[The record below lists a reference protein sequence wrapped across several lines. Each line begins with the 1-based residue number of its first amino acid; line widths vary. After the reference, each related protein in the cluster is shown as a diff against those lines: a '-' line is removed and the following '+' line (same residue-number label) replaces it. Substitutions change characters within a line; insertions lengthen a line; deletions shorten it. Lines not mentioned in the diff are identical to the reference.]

1 MRHGVKYPERG
12 HNMVDLGA
20 LWIPILVSAAIV
32 FVASSVVHMALP
44 WHKRDYQKLAAE
56 QHVMDALRPL
66 ALPPGD
72 YMLPRAGGMKEMK
85 TPEFQERMRQGPVIV
100 MTVRPNGPW
109 NMGGSLLQWFIYS
122 MVVSVFAGYV
132 GGRAL
137 PAGADYLRV
146 FQIVGTTAIVGY
158 SLALAQLSIWY
169 GRRWSLTIRSA
180 IDGVIYGA
188 LTAGTFGW
196 LWPAA

>member
-1 MRHGVKYPERG
+1 
-12 HNMVDLGA
+12 MVSLGA
-20 LWIPILVSAAIV
+20 LWIPILVSAVIV
-32 FVASSVVHMALP
+32 FVASSIIHMALP
-44 WHKRDYQKLAAE
+44 WHKGEYPKVPAE
-56 QHVMDALRPL
+56 RSVMDALRPF

-72 YMLPRAGGMKEMK
+72 YMIPRASDMKEMK
-85 TPEFQERMRQGPVIV
+85 TPQFQERMRQGPVIV

-109 NMGGSLLQWFIYS
+109 NVGGSLLQWFIYS
-122 MVVSVFAGYV
+122 IVVSIFAGYA
-132 GGRAL
+132 GGSAL

-158 SLALAQLSIWY
+158 SLALPQLSIWY
-169 GRRWSLTIRSA
+169 GRGWGLTIRSA

-196 LWPAA
+196 LWPTAQ

>member
-1 MRHGVKYPERG
+1 
-12 HNMVDLGA
+12 MVSLEA
-20 LWIPILVSAAIV
+20 LWIPILVSGVIV
-32 FVASSVVHMALP
+32 FLASSIIHMALP
-44 WHKRDYQKLAAE
+44 WHRSDYPKLAAE
-56 QHVMDALRPL
+56 RGVMDALRPL

-72 YMLPRAGGMKEMK
+72 YMIPRATDMKEMK

-100 MTVRPNGPW
+100 MTVRANGPW

-122 MVVSVFAGYV
+122 IVVSIFAAYV

-137 PAGADYLRV
+137 TAGATYLHV
-146 FQIVGTTAIVGY
+146 FQIVGTTAIAGY
-158 SLALAQLSIWY
+158 SLALAQLPIWY
-169 GRRWSLTIRSA
+169 GRGWGLTIRSA
-180 IDGVIYGA
+180 VDGVIYGL

>member
-1 MRHGVKYPERG
+1 
-12 HNMVDLGA
+12 MVSIGA
-20 LWIPILVSAAIV
+20 VWVPILLSAVIV
-32 FVASSVVHMALP
+32 FIASSIIHMALP
-44 WHKRDYQKLAAE
+44 WHHGDYPKLAAE
-56 QHVMDALRPL
+56 DKVIDALRPL

-72 YMLPRAGGMKEMK
+72 YMIPRANGSKEMK
-85 TPEFQERMRQGPVIV
+85 TPGFQQRMRQGPVIV

-122 MVVSVFAGYV
+122 IVVSIFAGYV

-137 PAGADYLRV
+137 PAGAHYLHV
-146 FQIVGTTAIVGY
+146 FQIVGTTAVAGY
-158 SLALAQLSIWY
+158 SLALAQVSIWY
-169 GRRWSLTIRSA
+169 GRGWGLTIRSA
-180 IDGVIYGA
+180 VDGVIYGA

>member
-1 MRHGVKYPERG
+1 MEAVA
-12 HNMVDLGA
+12 A
-20 LWIPILVSAAIV
+20 LWLPILFSSVGV
-32 FVASSVVHMALP
+32 FVASSIIHMLSP
-44 WHKRDYQKLAAE
+44 WHKGDYPKLAAE
-56 QHVMDALRPL
+56 RSVMDALRPL
-66 ALPPGD
+66 ALSPGD
-72 YMLPRAGGMKEMK
+72 YMIPRASDMKEMK
-85 TPEFQERMRQGPVIV
+85 TPEFQGLMRQGPVIV

-122 MVVSVFAGYV
+122 IVVSIFAGYV

-137 PAGADYLRV
+137 PAGAHYLNV

-169 GRRWSLTIRSA
+169 GRAWSLTIRSA